1 MEHLG
6 VEGAMLA
13 ALRAIP
19 LPPKPKNVKGEQEGL
34 VRDFS
39 IADNGE
45 P

>member
-19 LPPKPKNVKGEQEGL
+19 LSLKCKNVKGQQVGL
-34 VRDFS
+34 VWKSS
-39 IADNGE
+39 IADNRE